1 MLSARRRVLAA
12 VRLSMMP
19 FPLSSKRSK
28 SLRISTICFS
38 LRAAVE
44 RARGQHRKTGWLRG
58 KEWRRGHRTGE
69 RRAQQAG
76 ELHSFVGEQGVIAC
90 EDFLQIEVATA
101 QGEVVEF
108 NNTCGVS
115 ERVRTK
121 EERIGLNLSSLSRA
135 EKTRS
140 TSILSAE
147 PATVAAPLF
156 LSSSSKALN
165 SSAHSST
172 SGSGEET
179 RKHRQGGQANKEKA
193 NLC

>member
-1 MLSARRRVLAA
+1 MFNRGQVIVLSVRRRVLAA

-44 RARGQHRKTGWLRG
+44 RERERARGQHRKTGRLRG

-69 RRAQQAG
+69 RWAQQAG

-115 ERVRTK
+115 ECGQK
-121 EERIGLNLSSLSRA
+121 
-135 EKTRS
+135 RS
-140 TSILSAE
+140 ES
-147 PATVAAPLF
+147 V
-156 LSSSSKALN
+156 
-165 SSAHSST
+165 
-172 SGSGEET
+172 
-179 RKHRQGGQANKEKA
+179 
-193 NLC
+193 